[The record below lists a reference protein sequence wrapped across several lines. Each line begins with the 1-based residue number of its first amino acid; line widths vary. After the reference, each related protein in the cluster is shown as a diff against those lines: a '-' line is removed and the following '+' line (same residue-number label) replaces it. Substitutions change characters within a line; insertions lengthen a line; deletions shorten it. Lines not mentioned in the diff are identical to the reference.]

1 MSCFVLLV
9 TFSLC
14 TSFGP
19 NVYAL
24 LNVCVVLCMQS
35 YSMLGEID
43 EPWKPLCLVSRVDYP
58 LSSL

>member
-43 EPWKPLCLVSRVDYP
+43 EPWKPLCLV
-58 LSSL
+58 